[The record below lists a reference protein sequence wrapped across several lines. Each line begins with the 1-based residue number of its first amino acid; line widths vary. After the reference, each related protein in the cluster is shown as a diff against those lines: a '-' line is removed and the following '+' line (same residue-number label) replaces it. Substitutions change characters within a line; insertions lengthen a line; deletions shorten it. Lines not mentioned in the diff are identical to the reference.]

1 MTMLNPPRIASSAA
15 GALVALKRRL
25 ALRTRVR
32 QAWRVALRRRFG
44 WRALCNLWQDRRFGG
59 YCGGTIASAYAHLG
73 ATAVQST
80 DYAPLV
86 AIFESG
92 RVPIGADDVLVD
104 LGCGKG
110 RVLNYW
116 LRLRRGRR
124 LIGIE
129 LDERIAAETRTRLK
143 RQEHVEIITGS
154 AIERLPADGTLFYM
168 FNPFE
173 APVVAQLKRALDA
186 LAASRKRTAPAIRVV
201 YYYCRHADVFE
212 SDPAWRLTELPTG
225 DHHRAVLIERVA
237 AAQPAAH
244 ESPTYRAPRQP
255 AEQPEA
261 TLSV

>member
-1 MTMLNPPRIASSAA
+1 MTMPLPLRIASAA

-25 ALRTRVR
+25 AMRTRLR

-44 WRALCNLWQDRRFGG
+44 WRALSNLWQDRRFGG
-59 YCGGTIASAYAHLG
+59 YCGGTIASAYEHLG

-92 RVPIGADDVLVD
+92 RVPIGDDDVLVD

-116 LRLRRGRR
+116 LRLGRGRR
-124 LIGIE
+124 LVGIE
-129 LDERIAAETRTRLK
+129 LDERIAAQTRARLK
-143 RQEHVEIITGS
+143 PHAQVQIVTGG
-154 AIERLPADGTLFYM
+154 AIEQLPADGTLFYM

-173 APVVAQLKRALDA
+173 APVVAQLKQALDA
-186 LAASRKRTAPAIRVV
+186 LAASRKQAAPAIRVV

-212 SDPAWRLTELPTG
+212 NDPAWRVAELPTG
-225 DHHRAVLIERVA
+225 DHHRAVLIERVGA
-237 AAQPAAH
+237 TDPAAH
-244 ESPTYRAPRQP
+244 ESSTEHASRQS
-255 AEQPEA
+255 AERPEA